1 VCLIDLAAFLS
12 SRVAERDDGR
22 VTRRISGLAALV
34 GATFLAIKS
43 LGILV
48 TGEQVPFLFEAAP
61 ACLGLCVLTLSDARG
76 TTGQRPTVTT
86 AVGGMSLAVAVA
98 SFVADLAGE
107 EWGPGLGLAMI
118 GVSVGAL
125 VAGWRPQ
132 GWTDRALLAAAV
144 VPYPALLLGGALERV
159 NERLLEVA
167 LLPVA
172 AAWAWVGIRLL
183 RGRVG

>member
-1 VCLIDLAAFLS
+1 M
-12 SRVAERDDGR
+12 
-22 VTRRISGLAALV
+22 TRRTSGLAALT

-61 ACLGLCVLTLSDARG
+61 ACLALCVLTLPDALG
-76 TTGQRPTVTT
+76 MTGRRAMVTT
-86 AVGGMSLAVAVA
+86 VVGGMSVAVAVA
-98 SFVADLAGE
+98 SFLAGLVE
-107 EWGPGLGLAMI
+107 EVWGPGLGLAML
-118 GVSVGAL
+118 GVSVGSL

-132 GWTDRALLAAAV
+132 DWTDRALLVAAV
-144 VPYPALLLGGALERV
+144 VPYPALLLGAALEPV
-159 NERLLEVA
+159 DERLLEVG
-167 LLPVA
+167 LLPIA